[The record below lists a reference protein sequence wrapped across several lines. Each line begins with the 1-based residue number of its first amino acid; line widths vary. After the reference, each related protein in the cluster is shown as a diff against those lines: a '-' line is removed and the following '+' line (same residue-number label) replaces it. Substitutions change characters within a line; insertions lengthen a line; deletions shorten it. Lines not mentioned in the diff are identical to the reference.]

1 MIEIGT
7 NIQEYFF
14 GHYTQ
19 WIFFITIFIVGPVAI
34 SLINRYIAHF
44 FDKVDYDH
52 TLEVF
57 IEKSVKI
64 FLWIIFIIIVLSN
77 LGFNVTGFVA
87 GLGAMGIIIGFA
99 TKDVLSNLAAG
110 IFLLINKP
118 LKIGE
123 SVEVVKIK
131 GTVKEIGIS
140 SCVIITDDK
149 VFVTIPNS
157 KMWGS
162 PIKNFSRIKG
172 KNNIKK
178 LAPRKK

>member
-1 MIEIGT
+1 MIEILT
-7 NIQEYFF
+7 KILEYFL

-19 WIFFITIFIVGPVAI
+19 WLFFITIFIGGFVVI
-34 SLINRYIAHF
+34 HIINKYVAHF
-44 FDKVDYDH
+44 FDKVDFDR

-57 IEKSVKI
+57 IEKTVKI

-118 LKIGE
+118 MKIGE
-123 SVEVVKIK
+123 SVEIVKIK
-131 GTVKEIGIS
+131 GTVKEMSMS

-149 VFVTIPNS
+149 EFVTIPNS
-157 KMWGS
+157 KIWGN
-162 PIKNFSRIKG
+162 PIKNFSRIKQ
-172 KNNIKK
+172 K
-178 LAPRKK
+178 

>member
-1 MIEIGT
+1 MIEILT
-7 NIQEYFF
+7 KILEYFL

-19 WIFFITIFIVGPVAI
+19 WLFFITIFIGGFVVI
-34 SLINRYIAHF
+34 HIINKYVAHF
-44 FDKVDYDH
+44 FDKVDFDR

-57 IEKSVKI
+57 IEKTVKI

-118 LKIGE
+118 MKIGE
-123 SVEVVKIK
+123 SVEVVNIK
-131 GTVKEIGIS
+131 GTVKEMSIS
-140 SCVIITDDK
+140 SCIIITDDK

-157 KMWGS
+157 KIWGN
-162 PIKNFSRIKG
+162 PIKNFSRVQ
-172 KNNIKK
+172 KK
-178 LAPRKK
+178 